1 MPLLQRNAV
10 MLVYEFVLFIL
21 ICEFVIIQYAPF
33 LLIIIVHI
41 TYFLDLVGG
50 CDCSF
55 LSL

>member
-41 TYFLDLVGG
+41 T
-50 CDCSF
+50 
-55 LSL
+55 